1 MKIGKLII
9 HPWNKKNF
17 IPRLIVL
24 VLVLGW
30 VIWGITIYQEGK
42 RIEARKQALVQ
53 QYELRQARQRRQAA
67 YKSRMLEEQAVR
79 QGVQNAIDGVKK

>member
-1 MKIGKLII
+1 MEFIKAFFLS
-9 HPWNKKNF
+9 WNKYNAVQ
-17 IPRLIVL
+17 RLIAIVL
-24 VLVLGW
+24 VLSWLCW
-30 VIWGITIYQEGK
+30 TFTIYQEGK
-42 RIEARKQALVQ
+42 RIEERRQALVQ